1 MSKNK
6 ISEEIINVIKEDVDT
21 VIRVKDC
28 VDSVDLINALEG
40 DSLKIEDKFD
50 WEKVKELARDF
61 ASSQG
66 FYGRLLRDMIEYEES
81 VGEDGMEFPIIM

>member
-1 MSKNK
+1 MSRNK

-21 VIRVKDC
+21 VTRVKDC
-28 VDSVDLINALEG
+28 VDSVDLICALEG

-50 WEKVKELARDF
+50 WEKVKDLARDL

-81 VGEDGMEFPIIM
+81 VGEEGMEFPIIM